1 MTMPTHNRDVFHAV
15 ADPTRREILELLAT
29 ADMPVHQLAR
39 HFNISRPAISAHLRV
54 LREAHLVNEHK
65 SGRERVYS
73 LTPGPLREV
82 RIWIAYFDPCW
93 DLRLKRLKTHLNG
106 NLHRSEEA

>member
-1 MTMPTHNRDVFHAV
+1 MMPAQNRDVFHAV

-29 ADMPVHQLAR
+29 ADMPVHRLAR

-54 LREAHLVNEHK
+54 LREAHLVSERK

-73 LTPGPLREV
+73 LIPGPLREV
-82 RIWIAYFDPCW
+82 RMWIAYFDPCW

-106 NLHRSEEA
+106 NLQPSEEK